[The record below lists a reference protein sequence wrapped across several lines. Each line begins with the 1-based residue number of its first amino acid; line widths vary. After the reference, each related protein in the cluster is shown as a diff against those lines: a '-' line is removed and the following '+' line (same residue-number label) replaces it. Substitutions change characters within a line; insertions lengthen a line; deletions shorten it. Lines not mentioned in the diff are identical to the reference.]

1 MATVKNGLTRSGT
14 IRPMAPVLLEVR
26 PRAIRL
32 GKKSRSAI
40 ACSTRLRVAGR
51 TPTPPLM
58 TRDTVIAE
66 TPALLA
72 TSRTVA
78 VIRLDAT
85 LIELVLHVT
94 FCRMLWQY
102 GRGAVLSIG
111 RPRSIDNA
119 QMLPITSMPQHRA
132 TKAAQRASKQREVHH
147 AELEHFLT
155 SVCRLGAGDG
165 PRRPHGRRRSSRA
178 VYARQDRPHRVH
190 AETADGIP
198 LSKR

>member
-1 MATVKNGLTRSGT
+1 VKNGLTRSGT

-78 VIRLDAT
+78 VICVDTTLDRM
-85 LIELVLHVT
+85 LHVT
-94 FCRMLWQY
+94 FCGSLWQY
-102 GRGAVLSIG
+102 GLGPVGSTVQLTG
-111 RPRSIDNA
+111 RTLKCYR
-119 QMLPITSMPQHRA
+119 
-132 TKAAQRASKQREVHH
+132 
-147 AELEHFLT
+147 
-155 SVCRLGAGDG
+155 
-165 PRRPHGRRRSSRA
+165 
-178 VYARQDRPHRVH
+178 
-190 AETADGIP
+190 
-198 LSKR
+198 